1 MVHQSTSCEPSPA
14 WTPGIRQ
21 RHTDPRPAP
30 HSFDASRGARGQG
43 QSRKRTG
50 DSTEG
55 LGGQGGIPGGGGEG
69 AGRAERQ
76 RGELQGPLPKVARDA
91 GDCAW
96 PGAQWVG
103 GDGHQLSGADG
114 EAPRPGYPGD
124 TGEPLGISAG
134 TCSPG
139 PQGSLQGP
147 APQDPRDPQAH
158 HGRDPCLG
166 SRKCWELGKS
176 YQPLGSVQRDRGKM
190 AAEPGPGNCRMGR
203 AQRPPTALSGLGSL
217 WRHSQPRPQTAD
229 PDPQGT
235 LHWARSTNVP
245 SLLAQG
251 KSQGSA

>member
-14 WTPGIRQ
+14 WTPGIQQ

-30 HSFDASRGARGQG
+30 HSFEASRGARGQG

-50 DSTEG
+50 NSTEG

-124 TGEPLGISAG
+124 TGEALGISAG

-139 PQGSLQGP
+139 PQGSPGP
-147 APQDPRDPQAH
+147 PWEGPLPGQQEVLGARKIVPTTGIRSERPREDG
-158 HGRDPCLG
+158 GRARP
-166 SRKCWELGKS
+166 WELPDGPRPTPPNS
-176 YQPLGSVQRDRGKM
+176 SVW
-190 AAEPGPGNCRMGR
+190 PGVSVESLT
-203 AQRPPTALSGLGSL
+203 APPTDS
-217 WRHSQPRPQTAD
+217 RP
-229 PDPQGT
+229 
-235 LHWARSTNVP
+235 
-245 SLLAQG
+245 
-251 KSQGSA
+251 